1 MHLKAFAELEVIHK
15 IKRHN
20 VRKLKS
26 QNCCK
31 DKNLS
36 LAVCEMIKKIIFN
49 MSVYGLLRSQKAI
62 FKSYIKE
69 ENLRFA
75 CVVLNLILLGL
86 KSLNKEAANK
96 PL

>member
-1 MHLKAFAELEVIHK
+1 
-15 IKRHN
+15 
-20 VRKLKS
+20 
-26 QNCCK
+26 
-31 DKNLS
+31 
-36 LAVCEMIKKIIFN
+36 MIKKIIFN